1 MYVRFGGKHP
11 KTYHSNLAR
20 RWVLGFKLATT
31 ANASSMIDQA
41 DCFDYEAA
49 RLRGAII
56 DIHKAVMVPEKRE
69 AHANE

>member
-1 MYVRFGGKHP
+1 M
-11 KTYHSNLAR
+11 
-20 RWVLGFKLATT
+20 LGFKLATT